1 MAKENLRK
9 TMDEILS
16 EDYEA
21 EFNPNHVNDW
31 NNASSSEPFKI
42 IERDY
47 PYEKRPFFNIKGAI
61 SSPKSVKFRQMI
73 HPWDDGKS
81 GDYLFVDASGG
92 KMGLPYK
99 LFKRLF

>member
-47 PYEKRPFFNIKGAI
+47 P
-61 SSPKSVKFRQMI
+61 
-73 HPWDDGKS
+73 
-81 GDYLFVDASGG
+81 
-92 KMGLPYK
+92 
-99 LFKRLF
+99 